1 MFFRQD
7 LELVARSRPA
17 PGAHLDTVFQEAA
30 RNPEGGRFRKIRGPE
45 FYPLETGFFL
55 EASLYRA
62 HVRGSA
68 GHRVIFAILK
78 QEQQGRRIAV
88 AVFLSAKTRRAGFD
102 YDFKSLDKRLA
113 QVVQDYLDHGL
124 AGEQFAIWQGTD

>member
-1 MFFRQD
+1 M
-7 LELVARSRPA
+7 
-17 PGAHLDTVFQEAA
+17 VFQEAA
-30 RNPEGGRFRKIRGPE
+30 RNPEGSRFRKIRGPE
-45 FYPLETGFFL
+45 YYQLETGFFL

-68 GHRVIFAILK
+68 GHRAIFAILK
-78 QEQQGRRIAV
+78 QERQRRRIVV
-88 AVFLSAKTRRAGFD
+88 AVFLSSRTRRAGFD

-113 QVVQDYLDHGL
+113 QVVQDYLDYGL